1 MKHNLYKGLLSIAL
15 ALLIS
20 QPLLAQSE
28 IITPVAPESP
38 LGPQYAAKL
47 AASDL
52 KVDFKLA
59 DLKLKNLNC
68 QLVKLNHTLT
78 NLEVSLAPKL
88 AVLDNRMEEVFG
100 HIADHP
106 EGNVNQNFS
115 QPDVDGNYVQASEK
129 VKTMSKTYA
138 ADANDKLSISN
149 QYGKVVVNTWAKKEF
164 RIDIEIKSYESSDS
178 KAQEQLDAVSISEL
192 RQGDLISF
200 KTNINKKNISWWS
213 RTRNGKEEKRGVQIN
228 YVVYMPVKNPLDIT
242 NRYGSTVLPDLDGP
256 LSINSSY
263 GTLTAQTLNNPA
275 NRVKVSYGS
284 ASIEGYSSGM
294 LDVSYGS
301 LKLANADKL
310 SADIRYSSAKIGKL
324 TSGGNLDLSYGDCKV
339 ESVDKSIRSLV
350 INSSYSGLTMRID
363 EAANFNFDVTV
374 SYAGFNFNDD
384 KVNIVSR
391 TPDENAKGFNPTK
404 NYKGT
409 YGKGSDARV
418 IIKSNYGGVKF
429 L

>member
-1 MKHNLYKGLLSIAL
+1 MKHNLYKRLLSLAL
-15 ALLIS
+15 AFLIS
-20 QPLLAQSE
+20 QPLFAQSK
-28 IITPVAPESP
+28 IVTPVAPGSP
-38 LGPQYAAKL
+38 LGARYAGKL
-47 AASDL
+47 AASDI
-52 KVDFKLA
+52 KVDFKVA
-59 DLKLKNLNC
+59 DLKIENLRS
-68 QLVKLNHTLT
+68 QLAKWNHELI
-78 NLEVSLAPKL
+78 NLEVSLAPRI
-88 AVLDNRMEEVFG
+88 AALDSRIVEVFG
-100 HIADHP
+100 HVADHP
-106 EGNVNQNFS
+106 VDDQIS
-115 QPDVDGNYVQASEK
+115 PQPDADPDYVQASEK
-129 VKTMSKTYA
+129 VKTISKTYA
-138 ADANDKLSISN
+138 ADTNDKLSISN

-178 KAQEQLDAVSISEL
+178 KAQEQLDAVSISESK
-192 RQGDLISF
+192 QGDLVSF
-200 KTNINKKNISWWS
+200 KTNIDKRNISWWS
-213 RTRNGKEEKRGVQIN
+213 RTKNGKEEKRGVQVN
-228 YVVYMPVKNPLDIT
+228 YVVHMPVKNPLDLT
-242 NRYGSTVLPDLDGP
+242 NRYGSTVLPDLEGP

-263 GTLTAQTLNNPA
+263 GSLTAQTLNNPA

-301 LKLANADKL
+301 LKLASADKL

-324 TSGGNLDLSYGDCKV
+324 TSGGNLDLAYGDCKV
-339 ESVDKSIRSLV
+339 ESVDKSIRSLI

-384 KVNIVSR
+384 RVNIISK
-391 TPDENAKGFNPTK
+391 TPDENAKGWNPTK

-409 YGKGSDARV
+409 YGKGSESRV

>member
-1 MKHNLYKGLLSIAL
+1 MKHNLFKGLLSLAL
-15 ALLIS
+15 TLLIS
-20 QPLLAQSE
+20 QPILAQSGL
-28 IITPVAPESP
+28 ITPVPPESP
-38 LGPQYAAKL
+38 LGARFAGKL

-52 KVDFKLA
+52 KIDFKLA
-59 DLKLKNLNC
+59 DLKIENING
-68 QLVKLNHTLT
+68 QLAKLNNALT
-78 NLEVSLAPKL
+78 NLEVRVAPRI
-88 AVLDNRMEEVFG
+88 AILDRRMEEALG
-100 HIADHP
+100 RHRADDP
-106 EGNVNQNFS
+106 EDNNISQNVS
-115 QPDVDGNYVQASEK
+115 QPDADGKYVQASEK

-178 KAQEQLDAVSISEL
+178 KAQDQLDAVSISES
-192 RQGDLISF
+192 RQGDLVSF
-200 KTNINKKNISWWS
+200 KTNIDKKNISWWS

-228 YVVYMPVKNPLDIT
+228 YVVYMPAKNPLDIT
-242 NRYGSTVLPDLDGP
+242 NRYGSTELPDLDGP

-263 GTLTAQTLNNPA
+263 GSFNAQTLTNPA

-284 ASIEGYSSGM
+284 ANIEGYSSGI

-324 TSGGNLDLSYGDCKV
+324 TSGGNLDLAYGDCKV
-339 ESVDKSIRSLV
+339 ESVDKSIKSLV

-384 KVNIVSR
+384 KVNITSR
-391 TPDENAKGFNPTK
+391 TPDEHAKGWNPTK
-404 NYKGT
+404 
-409 YGKGSDARV
+409 
-418 IIKSNYGGVKF
+418 
-429 L
+429 